1 MIFFGNAIA
10 NVVAMKY
17 PVYSDSDIPT
27 HNFEN
32 YVSYFFLQIHGVISA
47 SEARGNVSDGY
58 FTCAFS
64 WKTTALGTVDS
75 PDLTNPEGHYLL
87 MAVGPANSIR
97 KHRRIPSDVNVQHW
111 NDRVVIWLFRRNFR
125 RLHRKLSF
133 WQLSVFA
140 VGDFHEHV
148 YRNP

>member
-10 NVVAMKY
+10 NVVALKY

-111 NDRVVIWLFRRNFR
+111 NDRVISTKFSSPSPKVVILTTF
-125 RLHRKLSF
+125 
-133 WQLSVFA
+133 SVRGGGF
-140 VGDFHEHV
+140 
-148 YRNP
+148 PWTCI